1 MATYPTRLGL
11 CGRTDAGISPLL
23 GYRPPVTA
31 PETQAVAG
39 VDVGISPL
47 AVVHGDDEDLVVE
60 NPKAYYALERKLRRW
75 QRAQARRTKGSR
87 GWWEAQRRIDKLHRR
102 IRGIRDNAQHQLS
115 AHLVKTYGHIGTESL
130 RVKGLFQN
138 GPPGESPWRLSDEQA
153 AGANSVQGPVVRTGI
168 NSRRYLLSVQQ
179 GLFRLRGGESG
190 PEAGK
195 QLGMSELWRNPRPGC
210 KCSPQPA

>member
-60 NPKAYYALERKLRRW
+60 NPKAYYAMERRLRRW
-75 QRAQARRTKGSR
+75 HRALARRTKGSR
-87 GWWEAQRRIDKLHRR
+87 GWHEAQRRIENVHRR
-102 IRGIRDNAQHQLS
+102 INGLRDNAQHQLS
-115 AHLVKTYGHIGTESL
+115 AYLVKTYGHIGIEGL
-130 RVKGLFQN
+130 RVKGL
-138 GPPGESPWRLSDEQA
+138 
-153 AGANSVQGPVVRTGI
+153 TKGI
-168 NSRRYLLSVQQ
+168 
-179 GLFRLRGGESG
+179 
-190 PEAGK
+190 
-195 QLGMSELWRNPRPGC
+195 
-210 KCSPQPA
+210 PAT